1 VSLSFSQGGPQL
13 GGSSPVDIV
22 LQSDDL
28 AALTATASE
37 VRDMLDERFPEVTEP
52 ALDVGAPTPELVVDV
67 NHHRAADLGVSPD
80 AVVNE
85 VRSAFAGTTATQY
98 SRSGNEWDIV
108 VELPEEQRSGIPDIE
123 SLFVRSSAGEVVP
136 ITNVASISLGETP
149 TEINREEQIRT
160 IHVTGG
166 LRPGEVISEVQP
178 RVVSAIEERVD
189 VPENVSVRFSGEL
202 SQIQETTGQIGLV
215 FALAVFL
222 VFAIM
227 ASQFESF
234 RMPFIIFFTIPLMVI
249 GVILIHMI
257 LGKSVSMFSLIG
269 LVVLAGIV
277 VNNAIVLVDY
287 TNLLRARGRGLFEAA
302 LAAGRTRMRPILM
315 TTFTTIFGMAPLA
328 FFPGEGAQ
336 LTQPVGVAVVGG
348 LAASALMTL
357 FVVPVLY
364 TLLASKRGVRK
375 MDVTAEIEEGER
387 T

>member
-1 VSLSFSQGGPQL
+1 
-13 GGSSPVDIV
+13 
-22 LQSDDL
+22 
-28 AALTATASE
+28 
-37 VRDMLDERFPEVTEP
+37 
-52 ALDVGAPTPELVVDV
+52 
-67 NHHRAADLGVSPD
+67 
-80 AVVNE
+80 
-85 VRSAFAGTTATQY
+85 
-98 SRSGNEWDIV
+98 
-108 VELPEEQRSGIPDIE
+108 
-123 SLFVRSSAGEVVP
+123 
-136 ITNVASISLGETP
+136 
-149 TEINREEQIRT
+149 
-160 IHVTGG
+160 
-166 LRPGEVISEVQP
+166 
-178 RVVSAIEERVD
+178 
-189 VPENVSVRFSGEL
+189 
-202 SQIQETTGQIGLV
+202 
-215 FALAVFL
+215 
-222 VFAIM
+222 
-227 ASQFESF
+227 
-234 RMPFIIFFTIPLMVI
+234 
-249 GVILIHMI
+249 
-257 LGKSVSMFSLIG
+257 MFSLIG